1 MYVNAFQRIAEGNQ
15 RPGRRHEY
23 KGDDRRNVIFGRE
36 RAASMRRPR
45 LGAFMALTCSITY

>member
-45 LGAFMALTCSITY
+45 LDAFMALTCSITY